1 MRIQAPWKIIEQIS
15 KGCTTMCLIF
25 KYKTAMIIMQNIGND
40 QLLLTYEIKIN
51 DGKNWFFAC
60 DAK

>member
-1 MRIQAPWKIIEQIS
+1 
-15 KGCTTMCLIF
+15 
-25 KYKTAMIIMQNIGND
+25 MQNIGND

-51 DGKNWFFAC
+51 DGKNCFFAC